1 MVDERC
7 GLVFVSGQI
16 AWDVNGRVQGH
27 GYGEQM
33 ALALENLSLALA
45 AAGCAVADV
54 LSVRGQPA
62 EHVPVVGP
70 PLATFF
76 GATRP
81 ALAGLGVASLATPD
95 PLIEIDALTRVPAG
109 VARGLPRGPLQ
120 LAVSF
125 SGTLSD
131 ALSDIAE
138 MRRTPEAGGG
148 VSAPARCRRW
158 ASGNS

>member
-1 MVDERC
+1 M
-7 GLVFVSGQI
+7 
-16 AWDVNGRVQGH
+16 
-27 GYGEQM
+27 
-33 ALALENLSLALA
+33 ALA
-45 AAGCAVADV
+45 AAVCAVAHV
-54 LSVRGQPA
+54 LSVRVEVRGEFA
-62 EHVPVVGP
+62 EHLLVVGP

-95 PLIEIDALTRVPAG
+95 PLIETEALTRVPAG
-109 VARGLPRGPLQ
+109 VARGLRRGPAQ

-125 SGTLSD
+125 SDILSD
-131 ALSDIAE
+131 TLSDIAE

-148 VSAPARCRRW
+148 ISTPARCRRW

>member
-1 MVDERC
+1 M
-7 GLVFVSGQI
+7 
-16 AWDVNGRVQGH
+16 
-27 GYGEQM
+27 
-33 ALALENLSLALA
+33 ALA
-45 AAGCAVADV
+45 AAVCAVAHV
-54 LSVRGQPA
+54 LSVRVDVRGELA
-62 EHVPVVGP
+62 EHLLVVGP

-81 ALAGLGVASLATPD
+81 ALAGLGVASLGTPD
-95 PLIEIDALTRVPAG
+95 PLIEIDALARVPAG
-109 VARGLPRGPLQ
+109 VARGLPHGPLQ

-125 SGTLSD
+125 SGTLSDILSD